1 MTRITSNPRQL
12 EPALLKRRQLLKT
25 LALLG
30 AALAG
35 SPGRGWAALGDNPL
49 STEALKAQLDQLG
62 NFAAIY
68 GQAELKARFASF
80 LKEVFHLYPQQ
91 SFHQLIASEVKPGR
105 SDQDCYLAI
114 QTQLDTIAPWL
125 KDLRYSLPALNKQK
139 QLLAAQTCELL
150 GERKQFDSYL
160 ELGSGGR
167 YLDSLEESL
176 AIGEERYFIAE
187 REPGYS
193 PVDMIDRGQI
203 AKAGSYFSLNQYQ
216 LQVGQQIAPGSLDMI
231 NVYIGFHHC
240 PIPLRGEFF
249 AQLRSWLK
257 PDGVMVVRDHN
268 VDSTDMFH
276 LVALAHDVFN
286 MGTQEAWAYNA
297 AELRNFYSLDYLQ
310 QILADAGFK
319 TDGRRLYQRG
329 DPTHNALMLFS
340 KA

>member
-1 MTRITSNPRQL
+1 MSANHL
-12 EPALLKRRQLLKT
+12 NRRQLMQSLG
-25 LALLG
+25 LLS
-30 AALAG
+30 AALAFV
-35 SPGRGWAALGDNPL
+35 PGRLVAQSMMSRPL
-49 STEALKAQLDQLG
+49 STELLKAQLDQLG
-62 NFAAIY
+62 NFEAIY
-68 GQAELKARFASF
+68 GQAELKDRFASF

-91 SFHQLIASEVKPGR
+91 QFHQLIASEVAPGR
-105 SDQDCYLAI
+105 GDQACYGAI
-114 QTQLDTIAPWL
+114 QTQLDSIAPWL

-139 QLLAAQTCELL
+139 QLLAAQTRELL

-167 YLDSLEESL
+167 YLDSLEEVL
-176 AIGEERYFIAE
+176 DIGEARYLIAE

-193 PVDMIDRGQI
+193 PVDIIDRGQI
-203 AKAGSYFSLNQYQ
+203 ARAGEYLPLNNYR
-216 LQVGQQIAPGSLDMI
+216 LAGQAIAPGSLDFI

-249 AQLRSWLK
+249 AQLRAWLK

-268 VDSTDMFH
+268 VDSADMFH

-286 MGTQEAWAYNA
+286 MGTQEAWSYNA

-310 QILADAGFK
+310 QMLAGSGFK
-319 TDGRRLYQRG
+319 TDGRRLLQAG
-329 DPTHNALMLFS
+329 DPTHNALMLFR